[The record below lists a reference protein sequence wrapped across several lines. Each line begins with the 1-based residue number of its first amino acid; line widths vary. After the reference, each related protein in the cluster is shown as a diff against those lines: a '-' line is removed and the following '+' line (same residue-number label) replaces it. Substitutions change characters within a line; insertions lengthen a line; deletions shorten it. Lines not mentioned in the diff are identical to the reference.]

1 METMAK
7 EKGDMFDTMVVDEA
21 KIRLGEEGW
30 KERYYQVSSTL
41 AFSHLSTST
50 HVTKGLDFGQVLM
63 RSMLEPCAEVC
74 LCLSILQT
82 CPLHSEESKH
92 SCLGR
97 CTTCLVLVDIPASF
111 RHVYGASVHVWV
123 FTA

>member
-41 AFSHLSTST
+41 AISHLSTSA
-50 HVTKGLDFGQVLM
+50 HVTKAWSLGKCSCIACWSPAQKFV
-63 RSMLEPCAEVC
+63 CAC
-74 LCLSILQT
+74 QFCQY
-82 CPLHSEESKH
+82 PL
-92 SCLGR
+92 
-97 CTTCLVLVDIPASF
+97 
-111 RHVYGASVHVWV
+111 
-123 FTA
+123 